1 MRQRNDKNTFYLIPG
16 CERRARWQL
25 ANLRASSPIWTSEA
39 SRARTR
45 ELAGEAARG
54 RGKESDHCKL
64 SFPFP
69 APRFGVSSR
78 VPLARLLFT
87 ISHKWRAC
95 SQASNLLVA
104 SCTLCS
110 CKKTNV
116 FWPYKEKERV
126 KQKSNAIS
134 RRLKRKS
141 VVSVMRLVMH
151 M

>member
-1 MRQRNDKNTFYLIPG
+1 MREGLDGNLLAREQALDLDKRSQPRENA
-16 CERRARWQL
+16 RA
-25 ANLRASSPIWTSEA
+25 I
-39 SRARTR
+39 
-45 ELAGEAARG
+45 GKAARG

-64 SFPFP
+64 SFLYP

-87 ISHKWRAC
+87 ISHKWKAC

-116 FWPYKEKERV
+116 FWAYKEKERV

-141 VVSVMRLVMH
+141 VVSVMWLVMH